1 MNYEKLDLKNDDD
14 LKQAC
19 ETVREKRPDWKA
31 AIVAFLHRGA
41 ERRRRNPI
49 QPQIPEK
56 AMEREPYFSA
66 FQAVPQDRCRD

>member
-31 AIVAFLHRGA
+31 EIVAFLQEVQNADEEAR
-41 ERRRRNPI
+41 
-49 QPQIPEK
+49 
-56 AMEREPYFSA
+56 
-66 FQAVPQDRCRD
+66 AVSNSIKNCGTTTPL